1 MMQVTCFISAT
12 QIEATQ
18 PDQEMYLP
26 GMLTEWTILLHAP
39 QLQGN

>member
-18 PDQEMYLP
+18 SDQEMYLS
-26 GMLTEWTILLHAP
+26 GMLTEWAVLLHAP